1 LKNIFFCISTLFL
14 LAACTP
20 QATVKADNPEPTK
33 TDKQQNDHSVSG
45 TEISIGQS
53 FSIDSA
59 VFGGNRTLNVRLPSG
74 YADNPDKT
82 YPVVYL
88 IDGGVE
94 QDFPHIAGIAQHADI
109 SWTFEPFILVG
120 IETVDRRAEISP
132 PAKDP
137 RYDAIAKVR
146 GGADSFRRF
155 IADEVIPWT
164 QSHYRSSDERAVL
177 GESLAALFIVDTLLR
192 EADMFTTYIA
202 ISPSLYWDDALLAT
216 ESGDLLKGFDAKPRR
231 LYLSMADEGGNMQ
244 LGMDTFIS
252 SLAASAPASLQ
263 WSYTDRRDSEHHGSI
278 LHISALDALRRLYPI
293 PSRTGSPSDAFYIYQ
308 DGIAPPLSER
318 AKANVQ
324 LDCNKE
330 NAVRTNLKIINSD
343 PYAWRGMCVELMLG
357 PQSPD
362 ATGTV
367 N

>member
-1 LKNIFFCISTLFL
+1 M
-14 LAACTP
+14 
-20 QATVKADNPEPTK
+20 K
-33 TDKQQNDHSVSG
+33 TDSPTTIGKPDNSETG
-45 TEISIGQS
+45 TAITIGQS
-53 FSIDSA
+53 FDIDST
-59 VFGGNRTLNVRLPSG
+59 VFSGKRTLNVRLPNN

-88 IDGGVE
+88 IDGGVD

-132 PAKDP
+132 PAKDS
-137 RYDAIAKVR
+137 RYDAITKVR

-164 QSHYRSSDERAVL
+164 QNNYRTSNERIVL
-177 GESLAALFIVDTLLR
+177 GESLAALFIVETLLR

-202 ISPSLYWDDALLAT
+202 VSPSLYWDDALLVT
-216 ESGDLLKGFDAKPRR
+216 ESGKLLKGFDDTPRR
-231 LYLSMADEGGNMQ
+231 LYLTMADEGDNMQ

-252 SLAASAPASLQ
+252 RLQTSAPASLQ
-263 WSYTDRRDSEHHGSI
+263 WSYTDRRNSEHHGSI
-278 LHISALDALRRLYPI
+278 LHISALDALRRLNPI
-293 PSRTGSPSDAFYIYQ
+293 PSRTGSPSDAFYMYK

-324 LDCNKE
+324 LECNKE
-330 NAVRTNLKIINSD
+330 NAIRTSLETINSD
-343 PYAWRGMCVELMLG
+343 PATWRGMCVELMLG
-357 PQSPD
+357 PQAPGASS
-362 ATGTV
+362 AV

>member
-1 LKNIFFCISTLFL
+1 MKKILFCISTFCL
-14 LAACTP
+14 LASCTP
-20 QATVKADNPEPTK
+20 QATVKTNNPEPAQA
-33 TDKQQNDHSVSG
+33 DKQQNYNSVPG

-53 FSIDSA
+53 FSIDST
-59 VFGGNRTLNVRLPSG
+59 VFGSKRTLNVRLPSG
-74 YADNPDKT
+74 YTDNPDKT
-82 YPVVYL
+82 YPVIYL

-137 RYDAIAKVR
+137 RYDAIAKIR

-164 QSHYRSSDERAVL
+164 QSHYRTSYERTVL

-192 EADMFTTYIA
+192 ETDMFTTYIA
-202 ISPSLYWDDALLAT
+202 VSPSLYWDAALLVT
-216 ESGDLLKGFDAKPRR
+216 ESEKLLKGFDDTPRR
-231 LYLSMADEGGNMQ
+231 LYLTMADEGGNMQ

-252 SLAASAPASLQ
+252 SLQASAPASLQ
-263 WSYTDRRDSEHHGSI
+263 WSYTDRRNSEHHGSI
-278 LHISALDALRRLYPI
+278 LHISALDALRRLNPI
-293 PSRTGSPSDAFYIYQ
+293 PSRTGSPSDAFYIYK
-308 DGIAPPLSER
+308 DGVAPPLSER

-324 LDCNKE
+324 LECNKE
-330 NAVRTNLKIINSD
+330 NAVRTRLEIINSD
-343 PYAWRGMCVELMLG
+343 PAAWRGMCVELMLG

-362 ATGTV
+362 ASNV
-367 N
+367 MN